1 MDQKDGVMRCIP
13 HRALGAKNSKGAYS
27 FDNGCVAFGTTDE
40 VRQKTLKKKKV
51 AHEFMLNKRA
61 VERNKRNQI

>member
-1 MDQKDGVMRCIP
+1 MKLKP
-13 HRALGAKNSKGAYS
+13 HRAIGAKAQKGGYS

-40 VRQKTLKKKKV
+40 VRQKNVKKKKV

-61 VERNKRNQI
+61 EEKEKRNQI